1 MNIFCI
7 WGISVLLALLTSDKD
22 SKQHKEGKQ

>member
-7 WGISVLLALLTSDKD
+7 WGLSVLLAVLTSGGETQQDQEV
-22 SKQHKEGKQ
+22 KQ

>member
-7 WGISVLLALLTSDKD
+7 WGISVLLALLTSGEETKQQKE
-22 SKQHKEGKQ
+22 SKQ